1 MKHCSRFLLLML
13 ATCLLAACTV
23 SSRQGS
29 ALLQAFKD
37 DDGSL
42 QAYRWRAH
50 FGSYSTNLLA
60 VRQGG
65 DTLFSNQQG
74 DLLVFDGWTISR
86 VVELGPLN
94 REIVI
99 RGQEGERIISSGT
112 RAVTHQC
119 QPWES
124 QPLEDA
130 GGKRFIQDCEG
141 REPYRNRID
150 VDAGGGIV
158 RVEQV
163 INDRG
168 QFIVLLAPN
177 QAR

>member
-1 MKHCSRFLLLML
+1 MKHCSRLVLLILT
-13 ATCLLAACTV
+13 TCLLAACTV

-29 ALLQAFKD
+29 ALLQAFQAD
-37 DDGSL
+37 DDAL
-42 QAYRWRAH
+42 QAYRWQARL
-50 FGSYSTNLLA
+50 GGYSTNLLA
-60 VRQGG
+60 VRHGG

-86 VVELGPLN
+86 VVELGPLD
-94 REIVI
+94 REIDI
-99 RGQEGERIISSGT
+99 HGHEGARIISSGA

-119 QPWES
+119 QPWQS
-124 QPLEDA
+124 QPLED

-150 VDAGGGIV
+150 INAGGGIV

-168 QFIVLLAPN
+168 QFIVLLGPN